1 MYNRR
6 GVPPLQ
12 PTALAGGLGGG
23 MPPPSPARSNQINNG
38 QPPTPTSTSPSRRT
52 PLSRYKNSSDS
63 VAAVLGGSTSSSGG
77 FTPVRVIP
85 NGSNSQPRGHSTPPA
100 PNRPSSLPGLGA
112 VSSGSGSAFSP
123 TMPLRQSSAGLLAS
137 VSSTPGT
144 PSSSAPLQYEFKVL
158 SSSGKTSQLPVQLFV
173 GSGGLQGFRPTMEDE
188 HFNLISAATTPDGQP
203 VSLFGILDGHCGRRV
218 AELGMRFVPECFLA
232 HPAMGSNNALALAE
246 SIVQADRSVF
256 QTIGKTDGGSTL
268 ITAVVQGRMLFVACL
283 GDARAVVYDGV
294 TTIPMSEDHKP
305 ADIKEQQRIVR
316 CGGTVQF
323 GRVCGCLAVSRALG
337 DYEFKFTGTR
347 FTNQRELMVSNLA
360 DVKQINITDAT
371 KFIVLGCD
379 GVWDVLSNEEA
390 TRFVVDFLKRIG
402 VEKLRSSDPT
412 RVLDDCALK
421 LADYAIERGSMDNVS
436 VTIVFFHDIAQTMAQ
451 EPAPSSG
458 AANGTSIS
466 SSSSSSQF
474 QLGSPSGA
482 GGPALY
488 GLQRGGAPPQ
498 NQYHTPSSPQKRTP
512 LVGRRY

>member
-1 MYNRR
+1 
-6 GVPPLQ
+6 
-12 PTALAGGLGGG
+12 
-23 MPPPSPARSNQINNG
+23 MPPPSPARSNQINHG
-38 QPPTPTSTSPSRRT
+38 QQPLTPTNTSPSRRT

-63 VAAVLGGSTSSSGG
+63 VAAVLGGSTSSSST
-77 FTPVRVIP
+77 FTPVRLAGP
-85 NGSNSQPRGHSTPPA
+85 SGSAQRGHSTPPA
-100 PNRPSSLPGLGA
+100 PNRMSSLPGLAG

-123 TMPLRQSSAGLLAS
+123 TVPLRQSSAGLLAS
-137 VSSTPGT
+137 ASGTPGT

-188 HFNLISAATTPDGQP
+188 HYNLLSAATTSDGQP

-218 AELGMRFVPECFLA
+218 AELGMRYVPECFLA
-232 HPAMGSNNALALAE
+232 HPALGSNNALALAE
-246 SIVQADRSVF
+246 SIVQADRSIF

-294 TTIPMSEDHKP
+294 TTIPLSEDHKP

-390 TRFVVDFLKRIG
+390 TRFVVEFLKRIG
-402 VEKLRSSDPT
+402 VEKLRTSDPS

-436 VTIVFFHDIAQTMAQ
+436 VTIVFFHDIAQTIAQ
-451 EPAPSSG
+451 EPASSAAG
-458 AANGTSIS
+458 ASM

-488 GLQRGGAPPQ
+488 GLQRGVGVASAA